1 MKITNLKRFEKIVK
15 TLAKFD
21 KWHKKNPR
29 RPFNSIIYFSEGK
42 LYVTQ
47 GQVMGIIDV
56 SDCVDFSEREEFVF
70 PSDMAAKKS
79 VGKDIEGNLV
89 ADGKRV
95 DCEQIDARFY
105 KRVIPKDDPTA
116 ELSLDFSK
124 YGNLDVGYDKSLAFA
139 EINSGSVVLN
149 YKDYVG
155 TVCTIE
161 DCFSDSDCLLDFGDF
176 GDFKSVRFLLQWI
189 FQILKISKKIVVKQY
204 EKSDSAHKIIAG
216 AYEFLIMPLK
226 F

>member
-21 KWHKKNPR
+21 KWNKKNPR
-29 RPFNSIIYFSEGK
+29 RQFNGIIYFSEGK

-56 SDCVDFSEREEFVF
+56 SDCVDFSEGGEFVF
-70 PSDMAAKKS
+70 PSDMTAKKI
-79 VGKDIEGNLV
+79 VVKDIERNLV
-89 ADGKRV
+89 VDSERV
-95 DCEQIDARFY
+95 DCEQINARFY
-105 KRVIPKDDPTA
+105 KRVIPKDDPTT

-124 YGNLDVGYDKSLAFA
+124 YGNLDVGYNESLAFA

-149 YKDYVG
+149 YKDNVD

-161 DCFSDSDCLLDFGDF
+161 DCFSDYLFDFGDF
-176 GDFKSVRFLLQWI
+176 QSVRFSLQWI

-216 AYEFLIMPLK
+216 DYEFLIMPFK

>member
-1 MKITNLKRFEKIVK
+1 MKITNLKKFEKIVK

-21 KWHKKNPR
+21 KWNKKNLK
-29 RPFNSIIYFSEGK
+29 RPFNGIMYFSDGK

-47 GQVMGIIDV
+47 GSVMGIIDV
-56 SDCVDFSEREEFVF
+56 SNCVDFVEGEEFVF
-70 PSDMAAKKS
+70 PSGMTAKKS
-79 VGKDIEGNLV
+79 VGKDIDGKLV
-89 ADGKRV
+89 VDDKRV

-105 KRVIPKDDPTA
+105 KRVIPKDYPTA
-116 ELSLDFSK
+116 ELTLDFSK
-124 YGNLDVGYDKSLAFA
+124 YGSLDVGYDKSLAFA

-149 YKDYVG
+149 YKDDVG

-161 DCFSDSDCLLDFGDF
+161 DCFSDGLLDSNFGDF
-176 GDFKSVRFLLQWI
+176 QSVRFLLQWI

-216 AYEFLIMPLK
+216 DYEFLILPMVK
-226 F
+226 Q

>member
-1 MKITNLKRFEKIVK
+1 MIITNLKKFEKIIK

-21 KWHKKNPR
+21 KWNKKNSR
-29 RPFNSIIYFSEGK
+29 RPYNGIIYFSDGK

-56 SDCVDFSEREEFVF
+56 LNCVDFVEGEEFVF
-70 PSDMAAKKS
+70 PSDMIAKKS
-79 VGKDIEGNLV
+79 IGKDIDGKLV
-89 ADGKRV
+89 VDDKRV

-105 KRVIPKDDPTA
+105 KRVIPKGYPTA
-116 ELSLDFSK
+116 ELTLDFSK

-139 EINSGSVVLN
+139 EISCDRVVLD
-149 YKDYVG
+149 YKDDVG

-161 DCFSDSDCLLDFGDF
+161 DCFSDGLLDSNFGDF
-176 GDFKSVRFLLQWI
+176 QSVKFFLWQI

-216 AYEFLIMPLK
+216 DYESLIMPK
-226 F
+226 VKE

>member
-1 MKITNLKRFEKIVK
+1 MIITNLKKFEEIIK

-21 KWHKKNPR
+21 KWNKKNSR
-29 RPFNSIIYFSEGK
+29 RPFNGIIYFSDGK

-56 SDCVDFSEREEFVF
+56 LNCVDFVEGEEFVF
-70 PSDMAAKKS
+70 PSDMIAKKS
-79 VGKDIEGNLV
+79 VGKDI
-89 ADGKRV
+89 DGKLVVDDERV

-105 KRVIPKDDPTA
+105 KRVIPKDYPTA
-116 ELSLDFSK
+116 ELTLDFSK

-149 YKDYVG
+149 YIDDVG

-161 DCFSDSDCLLDFGDF
+161 DCFSDGLLDSNFGDF
-176 GDFKSVRFLLQWI
+176 QSVRFLLQWI

-216 AYEFLIMPLK
+216 DYEFLIMPMV
-226 F
+226 